1 MASTNQGNQGNQSN
15 QGGSKDP
22 SANKDQNTDKAQ
34 NVGKDLP
41 GSSNRGS
48 AAMDPNQQREMANKG
63 GKPAQESGTA
73 HELTAEEAREAARKS
88 GQSGSGLG
96 SSSDKR

>member
-1 MASTNQGNQGNQSN
+1 MASSNQGNQS
-15 QGGSKDP
+15 GSKDQ
-22 SANKDQNTDKAQ
+22 SANKAPNAS
-34 NVGKDLP
+34 KDLP

-48 AAMDPNQQREMANKG
+48 AAVDPNQQREMANKG

-88 GQSGSGLG
+88 GQYGSGQG
-96 SSSDKR
+96 SGMR

>member
-1 MASTNQGNQGNQSN
+1 MASTNQGNQS
-15 QGGSKDP
+15 GSKDP
-22 SANKDQNTDKAQ
+22 SANKDQSANKAP
-34 NVGKDLP
+34 NVSTDLP

-63 GKPAQESGTA
+63 GKPAQGSGTA

-88 GQSGSGLG
+88 GQSGSGQG
-96 SSSDKR
+96 SASDKR